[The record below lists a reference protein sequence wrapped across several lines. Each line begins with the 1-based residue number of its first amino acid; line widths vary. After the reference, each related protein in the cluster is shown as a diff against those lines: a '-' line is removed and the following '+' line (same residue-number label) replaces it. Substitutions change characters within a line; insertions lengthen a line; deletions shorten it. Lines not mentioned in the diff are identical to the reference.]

1 MCVCVVCVRCVC
13 VRCVCV
19 CVRACVRAC
28 GRAGGRVC
36 ACAGTCACVYTGM
49 LDDDCILMRAWQRFL
64 MEKGQTSARQTCTIK
79 KLERAAS
86 STSININQHQST
98 PSSKSPDGVLN
109 SKSPKLMDAKF
120 VGKSE
125 GKKKK
130 DRGHATSA
138 PSADSCAKLGTSMP
152 KPQSATAPGKACARR
167 QVPVLT
173 SGETPGKAGEIAS
186 QVTRAWRY
194 RKGRWMYVVVKDD
207 LKKPPERS
215 NASVTVEES
224 SALED
229 EQEAVQEL
237 VAVKSEE
244 IGSGEGSVTAGAAVG
259 ETAPLVK
266 KPLRRRKGRLTMP
279 PKKRSVHGGK
289 QRNGGGAEHKLPAL
303 DQRTVNAEAERTEG
317 KRTQAVDEIV
327 DEQSEGSISGDC
339 GVLLGKHAVGVLLGK
354 QAGAETVKATAVKP
368 LRKMLH
374 SLVRRIHYTAFV
386 CQ

>member
-1 MCVCVVCVRCVC
+1 MCVCCVCRVCMCVVCVVF
-13 VRCVCV
+13 VCVCV
-19 CVRACVRAC
+19 CVCVCTLNCWMRIRA
-28 GRAGGRVC
+28 
-36 ACAGTCACVYTGM
+36 
-49 LDDDCILMRAWQRFL
+49 LQRFL
-64 MEKGQTSARQTCTIK
+64 MEKGQMSAARQTGTTK
-79 KLERAAS
+79 KLERAPS

-98 PSSKSPDGVLN
+98 PSSQSPDGVLN
-109 SKSPKLMDAKF
+109 SKSPKLMDPKF

-125 GKKKK
+125 EKRKKV
-130 DRGHATSA
+130 RGHATSA
-138 PSADSCAKLGTSMP
+138 PSADSCAKPGTATP
-152 KPQSATAPGKACARR
+152 KPQSSAAQSSAAPAKACARR
-167 QVPVLT
+167 QVPELP
-173 SGETPGKAGEIAS
+173 SRDQAGETPGKAGEIAS

-207 LKKPPERS
+207 AKKPPVRFD
-215 NASVTVEES
+215 ASMTVEES

-229 EQEAVQEL
+229 QQEL

-244 IGSGEGSVTAGAAVG
+244 IGSGEGSVSAGAAVG

-289 QRNGGGAEHKLPAL
+289 RGNGGGASHKLPAL
-303 DQRTVNAEAERTEG
+303 DQRRVNAAHGEAEGTEG
-317 KRTQAVDEIV
+317 NRTQALDKIV
-327 DEQSEGSISGDC
+327 DEESEGSISGDR
-339 GVLLGKHAVGVLLGK
+339 GMLLGK

>member
-1 MCVCVVCVRCVC
+1 
-13 VRCVCV
+13 VCV
-19 CVRACVRAC
+19 CVRACA
-28 GRAGGRVC
+28 C
-36 ACAGTCACVYTGM
+36 ACTCACVYTRM

-86 STSININQHQST
+86 STSSNIFQHQST
-98 PSSKSPDGVLN
+98 SSSKSPDGVLN

-120 VGKSE
+120 VGKGE

-138 PSADSCAKLGTSMP
+138 PIADSCAKPGTAMP
-152 KPQSATAPGKACARR
+152 KPQSAAAPGKACARR

-173 SGETPGKAGEIAS
+173 SGDLAGEPPGKAGEIVS

-224 SALED
+224 RALED
-229 EQEAVQEL
+229 EQELVQEL

-289 QRNGGGAEHKLPAL
+289 QGNGGGAEHKLPAL
-303 DQRTVNAEAERTEG
+303 HQRTVNAEAEGTER

-339 GVLLGKHAVGVLLGK
+339 GVLLGK